1 MVTVSL
7 GVTEPLEINSL
18 AQYVAEPLVIN
29 LLAQY
34 VAEPLV
40 INSLVQY
47 YTCYGI
53 AWCD

>member
-7 GVTEPLEINSL
+7 GVTEPLVINL
-18 AQYVAEPLVIN
+18 HAQYVTEPLVIN
-29 LLAQY
+29 WLAQY

-47 YTCYGI
+47 YTCYGY
-53 AWCD
+53 ACCD